1 MKITFIILG
10 FILLL
15 FIIIQVYIT
24 MSTNNTETQAYKV
37 IKVEEAFEIRYYPA
51 TLMAKMNSDSKS
63 YRDLGNT
70 GFAKLAKFIFGGN
83 SEKKQIAMTAP
94 VHMEIGDSISTM
106 AFVMPAVYSINNLPK
121 PTNPAIQIQ
130 TVAPEFVAAIRFG
143 GFATTKNIA
152 THQAILE
159 KALEA
164 KGIMYHGNFRLLG
177 YNPPYQIFG
186 RRNEIIVAVNENDFI
201 GAN

>member
-1 MKITFIILG
+1 
-10 FILLL
+10 
-15 FIIIQVYIT
+15 

-130 TVAPEFVAAIRFG
+130 TVAPEFVAAVRFG